1 MEKLIFISLGS
12 LCAGSLVTF
21 LILWR
26 VFRHQYRDLKNE
38 VLETRRER
46 TQLEVKSRESQIRAA
61 ELETILRQERQQ
73 FSEKLALL
81 EQAKVE
87 LSNSFY
93 ALSAQALERNNRTFL
108 DLAKSTFERLQE
120 NAKGEL
126 KEKQQAI
133 HELLAP
139 IKTSLSSVDQK
150 LEALE
155 KTRISTFEVLRHQIH
170 ELAVTQK
177 DLRLETANL
186 VKALKTPHIRGRW
199 GEMQLRRVVEMSG
212 MSSHCDF
219 IEQNTII
226 ADETRFRPD
235 MIINLPGG
243 KKIVIVA
250 KAPLAAYL
258 ASLEVSDESQ
268 RQSFLK
274 DHARQV
280 RAHIQELSQRSY
292 WDQFKNSETP
302 EFVVLF
308 LPGETFFSAAL
319 EQDPTLIEVGVERKV
334 MLATPSTLIALLHAI
349 AYGWRQEALAENA
362 REISQEGRDLYKR
375 LSDMGGHIA
384 RLGQTINGAV
394 KAYNSTVASLESRV
408 LPSARRLKT
417 LEVANSLEEIPVLPQ
432 IESVT
437 REVQALELR
446 ADGQNENLAKK
457 PQLVISGENESGDGK
472 VIHG

>member
-1 MEKLIFISLGS
+1 MEKLIFVSLVSLG
-12 LCAGSLVTF
+12 AGALITF

-26 VFRHQYRDLKNE
+26 IFRQQYQDVKNE
-38 VLETRRER
+38 VLEARIER
-46 TQLEVKSRESQIRAA
+46 TQFEAKSRESQIRTA
-61 ELETILRQERQQ
+61 ELETILHQERQQ
-73 FSEKLALL
+73 FSEKLTLL
-81 EQAKVE
+81 EQAKTE
-87 LSNSFY
+87 LSNSFQ

-108 DLAKSTFERLQE
+108 DLAKSTFDRLQE

-133 HELLAP
+133 HELLTP
-139 IKTSLSSVDQK
+139 IRTSLSSVDQK
-150 LEALE
+150 LESLE

-219 IEQNTII
+219 VEQNTII
-226 ADETRFRPD
+226 VEDTRFRPD

-243 KKIVIVA
+243 KKIVIDA

-258 ASLEVSDESQ
+258 ASLETSDESQ
-268 RQSFLK
+268 RQSHLK

-280 RAHIQELSQRSY
+280 RSHIQELSQRSY

-302 EFVVLF
+302 EFVILF

-319 EQDPTLIEVGVERKV
+319 EQDPTLIEMGVEKKV

-349 AYGWRQEALAENA
+349 AYGWRQESLAENA
-362 REISQEGRDLYKR
+362 REISQEGRNLYKR
-375 LSDMGGHIA
+375 LCDMGGHFS
-384 RLGQTINGAV
+384 RLGQTINGTV

-408 LPSARRLKT
+408 LPSARRLKS
-417 LEVANSLEEIPVLPQ
+417 LEVANSLEEIPVLSQ
-432 IESVT
+432 VESVT
-437 REVQALELR
+437 REVQTAELKK
-446 ADGQNENLAKK
+446 DLQDEIVAKR
-457 PQLVISGENESGDGK
+457 PHLVISGEK
-472 VIHG
+472 

>member
-1 MEKLIFISLGS
+1 MEQPLFVSLISLSIG
-12 LCAGSLVTF
+12 ALVTF
-21 LILWR
+21 LMLSR
-26 VFRHQYRDLKNE
+26 VFRRQTEELKE
-38 VLETRRER
+38 EIFQTRTER
-46 TQLEVKSRESQIRAA
+46 SHHEAKSRESQIRVA
-61 ELETILRQERQQ
+61 ELEATLQQERQQ
-73 FSEKLALL
+73 FREKLTLL
-81 EQAKVE
+81 EQAKAE
-87 LSNSFY
+87 LSNSFQ

-108 DLAKSTFERLQE
+108 DLAKSTFECLQE
-120 NAKGEL
+120 NAKGDL

-133 HELLAP
+133 NELLTP
-139 IKTSLSSVDQK
+139 IKASLSNVDQK
-150 LEALE
+150 LESLE

-212 MSSHCDF
+212 MSAHCDF
-219 IEQNTII
+219 VEQNTII

-243 KKIVIVA
+243 KKIVIDA

-258 ASLEVSDESQ
+258 ASLEANDENQ
-268 RQSFLK
+268 RQSCLK

-280 RAHIQELSQRSY
+280 RAHIQDLSQRSY
-292 WDQFKNSETP
+292 WDQFKQSETP
-302 EFVVLF
+302 EFVILF

-319 EQDPTLIEVGVERKV
+319 EQDPNLIEVGVEKKV
-334 MLATPSTLIALLHAI
+334 MLATPATLIALLHAI

-375 LSDMGGHIA
+375 LSDMGGHFA
-384 RLGQTINGAV
+384 RLGQTINGTV
-394 KAYNSTVASLESRV
+394 KAYNNTVASLESRV
-408 LPSARRLKT
+408 LPSARRLKS

-432 IESVT
+432 LESVT
-437 REVQALELR
+437 REVQAVELKKN
-446 ADGQNENLAKK
+446 GQVENIVQR
-457 PQLVISGENESGDGK
+457 PHLVISGEKIKREPIK
-472 VIHG
+472 

>member
-1 MEKLIFISLGS
+1 MEKLIFVSLGS
-12 LCAGSLVTF
+12 LSVGIFVTF

-26 VFRHQYRDLKNE
+26 VFRHQQQDLKNE
-38 VLETRRER
+38 AIDLRQERIHLEAI
-46 TQLEVKSRESQIRAA
+46 SRESQIRAA
-61 ELETILRQERQQ
+61 ELETALSQERRQ
-73 FSEKLALL
+73 FSEKLTLL
-81 EQAKVE
+81 EQAKTE
-87 LSNSFY
+87 LSNSFH
-93 ALSAQALERNNRTFL
+93 AMSAQALERNNRTFL

-133 HELLAP
+133 HELLSP
-139 IKTSLSSVDQK
+139 IKLSLSNVDQK
-150 LEALE
+150 LESLE
-155 KTRISTFEVLRHQIH
+155 KTRISTFEVLRHQMH

-219 IEQNTII
+219 VEQSTII
-226 ADETRFRPD
+226 ADESRFRPD

-243 KKIVIVA
+243 KKIVIDA
-250 KAPLAAYL
+250 KAPLAGYL
-258 ASLEVSDESQ
+258 ASLETSDESQ
-268 RQSFLK
+268 RQSCLK
-274 DHARQV
+274 DHARHV
-280 RAHIQELSQRSY
+280 RTHIQELSQRSY
-292 WDQFKNSETP
+292 WDQFRNSETP
-302 EFVVLF
+302 EFVILF

-319 EQDPTLIEVGVERKV
+319 EQDPTLIEMGVERKV

-349 AYGWRQEALAENA
+349 AYGWRQESLAENA

-375 LSDMGGHIA
+375 LSDMGGHIT
-384 RLGQTINGAV
+384 RLGQTINGTV

-417 LEVANSLEEIPVLPQ
+417 LEVANSLEEMPVLPQ

-437 REVQALELR
+437 REVQAIEL
-446 ADGQNENLAKK
+446 KK
-457 PQLVISGENESGDGK
+457 EMRDDSSHTRPQLVVSGEK
-472 VIHG
+472 

>member
-1 MEKLIFISLGS
+1 MEKLIFFSLVS
-12 LCAGSLVTF
+12 LCVGALVTF

-26 VFRHQYRDLKNE
+26 VFRQQYRDIKDE
-38 VLETRRER
+38 ALESRVER
-46 TQLEVKSRESQIRAA
+46 TQLEVKSREFQIRVA
-61 ELETILRQERQQ
+61 ELETILNQERQQ

-81 EQAKVE
+81 EQAKTE

-133 HELLAP
+133 HELLTP
-139 IKTSLSSVDQK
+139 IKTSLSNVDQK
-150 LEALE
+150 LEVLE

-170 ELAVTQK
+170 ELAITQK

-219 IEQNTII
+219 VEQNTIVS
-226 ADETRFRPD
+226 DEMRFRPD

-243 KKIVIVA
+243 KKIVIDA

-258 ASLEVSDESQ
+258 ASLETSDESQ
-268 RQSFLK
+268 RQSCLK

-292 WDQFKNSETP
+292 WDQFRNSETP
-302 EFVVLF
+302 EFVILF

-319 EQDPTLIEVGVERKV
+319 EQDPTLIEMGVERKV
-334 MLATPSTLIALLHAI
+334 MLATPATLIALLHAI

-384 RLGQTINGAV
+384 RLGQTINGTV

-408 LPSARRLKT
+408 LPSARRLKS
-417 LEVANSLEEIPVLPQ
+417 LEVANSLEEMPVLPQ
-432 IESVT
+432 VESVT
-437 REVQALELR
+437 REVQAIELKKGIP
-446 ADGQNENLAKK
+446 DESLAKK
-457 PQLVISGENESGDGK
+457 PQLVISGENESGDCK
-472 VIHG
+472 VVHG